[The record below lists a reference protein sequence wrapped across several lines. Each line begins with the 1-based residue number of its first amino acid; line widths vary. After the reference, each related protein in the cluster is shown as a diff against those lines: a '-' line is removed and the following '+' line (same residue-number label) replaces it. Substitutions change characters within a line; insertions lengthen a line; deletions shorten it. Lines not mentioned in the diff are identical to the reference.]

1 MKKYFLI
8 LFLGLSGSTYAQEKS
23 TFTALSL
30 GLSPSL
36 NKPIVPNYLTGSLGV
51 GLAFYSDY
59 KFREDLAISAK
70 FGNSLLSYQNLD
82 SNFKVSINTIDL
94 ELGLKKYFRSLDN
107 SAFVLRAIPRYVFA
121 SKQDFTGI
129 GAFTAPTA
137 DLTKT
142 NKNQLT
148 VSMYAGF
155 EFNFKERSALELG
168 YVHSLNQQ
176 QGNGYIDAVPH
187 HIKMTYNINFLYR
200 KRNNYSSLAK
210 ETLDKLQTDT
220 LYFINRACLSDY
232 TLDQLDSILQVNY
245 TYSAYRIISDADI
258 AAVSLQP
265 NVLHFAVI
273 GRYYASTGDPSTNGI
288 YLLDKDLQLT
298 EKPYPYYTSYR
309 RSMGVKGDC
318 FGGPGAIGSLVD
330 VFNRRLSR

>member
-1 MKKYFLI
+1 MTKYFLI
-8 LFLGLSGSTYAQEKS
+8 LFLGLSGSIYAQENS
-23 TFTALSL
+23 TFTPLSL
-30 GLSPSL
+30 GLSPSF
-36 NKPIVPNYLTGSLGV
+36 NKPIVPDYLASSIGV
-51 GLAFYSDY
+51 GLAFYTDY

-70 FGNSLLSYQNLD
+70 IGNSLLSYQNLD

-94 ELGLKKYFRSLDN
+94 EFGLKKYIRSLDN
-107 SAFVLRAIPRYVFA
+107 SAVVLRAMPRYVFA

-168 YVHSLNQQ
+168 YVYSLNQQ
-176 QGNGYIDAVPH
+176 QENGYIDAVPH

-200 KRNNYSSLAK
+200 KKNNYNDLAI
-210 ETLDKLQTDT
+210 ETLGKLQIDT
-220 LYFINRACLSDY
+220 LYFINRACPSDY
-232 TLDQLDSILQVNY
+232 TLDQLDSILQANY
-245 TYSAYRIISDADI
+245 TYSAYRIISDAEV
-258 AAVSLQP
+258 ATVSLQP

-309 RSMGVKGDC
+309 RNLGAKGDC
-318 FGGPGAIGSLVD
+318 FGGPEAVGSLVEI
-330 VFNRRLSR
+330 FNSRLSR